1 MKRELLS
8 AMRVR
13 PVFWFILALSCFGVL
28 TFAAFLHTQA
38 PAVMRVRLD
47 QQQPLTSRITTLEL
61 HLTDSQGLPIEQ
73 AQVLPEARMT
83 NMNMVTDQIHVEPL
97 GQGNYVAQLHLYMA
111 GPWEISINAHA
122 DGFESIVQTLLVQ
135 VE

>member
-1 MKRELLS
+1 
-8 AMRVR
+8 MRVR
-13 PVFWFILALSCFGVL
+13 PVFWFLLAFSCIGVL
-28 TFAAFLHTQA
+28 TLAAFLHAQV
-38 PAVMRVRLD
+38 PAVMRIHLD
-47 QQQPLTSRITTLEL
+47 QQQPFTSGVTTLEL

-83 NMNMVTDQIHVEPL
+83 NMNMATDQILVAPL
-97 GQGNYVAQLHLYMA
+97 GHGNYMAQINLYMA

-122 DGFESIVQTLLVQ
+122 DGFEPMAQTLDVH